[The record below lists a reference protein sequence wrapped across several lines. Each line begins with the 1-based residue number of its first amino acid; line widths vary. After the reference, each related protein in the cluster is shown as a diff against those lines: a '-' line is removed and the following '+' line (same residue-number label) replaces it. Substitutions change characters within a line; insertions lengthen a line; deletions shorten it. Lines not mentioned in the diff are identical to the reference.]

1 MASMLLRSLPRTASA
16 VPRRLIRNISA
27 STSVLQ
33 AEPAETSTTQAQ
45 AKNAFDYHTVEDL
58 QGMTASQLLA
68 ETGSRQEAKM
78 RHFTGESSSSLSVT
92 EQLVNSTCR

>member
-27 STSVLQ
+27 STSALQ
-33 AEPAETSTTQAQ
+33 AEPAETSTHVQ

-78 RHFTGESSSSLSVT
+78 RHFTGESSIFL
-92 EQLVNSTCR
+92 